1 MIKRIK
7 HLAIAVADLDVA
19 VDGYKALLGVD
30 NPRRYEWE
38 QGESREAH
46 FDWGEVE
53 LQLCQSTVPDGRF
66 AQHIARSGEGLQHV
80 CLEVEDIEAS
90 IAKAVEAGAELKP
103 CKACDTVG
111 PHAHSE
117 GWVAFLAG
125 QAVPGLEVE
134 FMQVYKD
141 GERPAEVATG
151 V

>member
-7 HLAIAVADLDVA
+7 HLAIAVADVDVA
-19 VDGYKALLGVD
+19 VEAYESLLGVE

-38 QGESREAH
+38 QGQSREAH
-46 FDWGEVE
+46 FDWGEIE

-66 AQHIARSGEGLQHV
+66 AQHIARSGEGLHHA
-80 CLEVEDIEAS
+80 CLEVDDIDAAIER
-90 IAKAVEAGAELKP
+90 AVAAGATLKP
-103 CKACDTVG
+103 CKACAKIG
-111 PHAHSE
+111 SHAHSD

-134 FMQVYKD
+134 FMQVYQD
-141 GERPAEVATG
+141 GERPADVATG

>member
-38 QGESREAH
+38 QGQSREAH
-46 FDWGEVE
+46 FDWGGVE

-66 AQHIARSGEGLQHV
+66 AQHIARSGEGLHHV

-90 IAKAVEAGAELKP
+90 IAKA
-103 CKACDTVG
+103 
-111 PHAHSE
+111 
-117 GWVAFLAG
+117 
-125 QAVPGLEVE
+125 
-134 FMQVYKD
+134 
-141 GERPAEVATG
+141 
-151 V
+151 